1 MNELGIT
8 SALLKYLFRFIFGLS
23 KNLCRIAFFIFAFF
37 MWGGSLKNI
46 SLELRPLTRFGLI
59 KILSDLSSQEIVV
72 SITKNRDC
80 NTADEVLLEKVH
92 VFSSW
97 HCIAFIEF
105 LAVIHFVQVCSCY
118 SLGCYSP
125 SLLPFR
131 LQAFSSVLLPAGNLS
146 FGRVTGGAELSWTS

>member
-46 SLELRPLTRFGLI
+46 SQELRPLTRFGLI

-80 NTADEVLLEKVH
+80 NTADEVLLEK
-92 VFSSW
+92 
-97 HCIAFIEF
+97 
-105 LAVIHFVQVCSCY
+105 
-118 SLGCYSP
+118 
-125 SLLPFR
+125 
-131 LQAFSSVLLPAGNLS
+131 AFSSVLLPAGNLS